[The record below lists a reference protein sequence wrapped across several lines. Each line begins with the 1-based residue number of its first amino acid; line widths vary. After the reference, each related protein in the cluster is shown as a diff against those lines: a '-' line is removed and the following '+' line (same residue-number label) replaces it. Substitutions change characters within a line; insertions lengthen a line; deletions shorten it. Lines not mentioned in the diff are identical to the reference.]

1 MLARR
6 ALVPGRTV
14 SGLAPCLIH
23 LPEPVP
29 VMPRIVSVKDCCS
42 LQGLLQPE
50 AFQGLAGSGLPHE
63 RDGMGA
69 DGRDGPGLAMRKS
82 SASVPAQTDSSG
94 VNRAVPVGIGVEV
107 LLVLCLSQM
116 ELMVELH
123 VDRRRDRAVTRME
136 KLTLELPT

>member
-1 MLARR
+1 
-6 ALVPGRTV
+6 
-14 SGLAPCLIH
+14 
-23 LPEPVP
+23 
-29 VMPRIVSVKDCCS
+29 MPRIVTVKDCCF

-69 DGRDGPGLAMRKS
+69 DGRMPWTRDAQ
-82 SASVPAQTDSSG
+82 SVPAQTDPG
-94 VNRAVPVGIGVEV
+94 CVNRAVPVGVCVQI

-136 KLTLELPT
+136 KLPLELPS

>member
-1 MLARR
+1 
-6 ALVPGRTV
+6 
-14 SGLAPCLIH
+14 
-23 LPEPVP
+23 
-29 VMPRIVSVKDCCS
+29 MPRIVSVKDGCF

-63 RDGMGA
+63 RDGMGT
-69 DGRDGPGLAMRKS
+69 DGQTVGPGLMRKS
-82 SASVPAQTDSSG
+82 SASVPAQTDSRC
-94 VNRAVPVGIGVEV
+94 VNRAVPVGIGVQI